1 MENIVVTS
9 HTRLKKH
16 FLNVEID
23 KLLEKF
29 RLANTKYLQLKE
41 NFDSQKAL
49 YYQQFSERQCL
60 GIRQAEKFCFS
71 VLFFAEGKA
80 GMLTN
85 MPMLRDFKKTEEEMK
100 NYAKANENMK
110 IKLRNWWE
118 G

>member
-23 KLLEKF
+23 KLVEKF
-29 RLANTKYLQLKE
+29 QLANTKFLQLK
-41 NFDSQKAL
+41 NNLDSQKAL
-49 YYQQFSERQCL
+49 YYQQISEKHCL
-60 GIRQAEKFCFS
+60 GIYLIKEEKCH
-71 VLFFAEGKA
+71 LFKSLEGQA

-85 MPMLRDFKKTEEEMK
+85 IPMLRDFKQTEEEV
-100 NYAKANENMK
+100 ENHARFNKKMTF
-110 IKLRNWWE
+110 KLRNWWE